1 MAEPLV
7 AFGTGWGS
15 MKNLVRPLLVIV
27 AVVGAAFGYV
37 HLLEDRGD
45 PLKEGTVAPAF
56 RLPSLAGAPVAL
68 QSFRGKLV
76 VLNFW
81 ATWCP
86 PCVAEM
92 PSLERL
98 HRTLESEGLQVLGV
112 SIDEDERELRKFV
125 AARGVTFPILRDPGG
140 RISAGAYR
148 TTGYPDTFVI
158 DAAGVLKEQY
168 VGPSEWDTPEAIEH
182 FRRLLTKPPL
192 APPRNSPRD

>member
-1 MAEPLV
+1 M
-7 AFGTGWGS
+7 
-15 MKNLVRPLLVIV
+15 MKGLTRPLLVVV

-37 HLLEDRGD
+37 HLLENKGYA
-45 PLKEGTVAPAF
+45 LKQGTVAPAF
-56 RLPSLAGAPVAL
+56 SLPSLAGSPVAL

-76 VLNFW
+76 VVNFW

-98 HRTLESEGLQVLGV
+98 HRTLGGEGLQVLGV
-112 SIDEDERELRKFV
+112 SIDEDEGALRKFV
-125 AARGVTFPILRDPGG
+125 AARAVTFPILRDPGG
-140 RISAGAYR
+140 RIAAGDYR
-148 TTGYPDTFVI
+148 TTGWPETFVI

-182 FRRLLTKPPL
+182 FRRLLH
-192 APPRNSPRD
+192 

>member
-1 MAEPLV
+1 MQ
-7 AFGTGWGS
+7 

-37 HLLEDRGD
+37 QLLENKGYA
-45 PLKEGTVAPAF
+45 LKPGTVAPAF
-56 RLPSLAGAPVAL
+56 SLPSLTGGPVAL

-76 VLNFW
+76 IVNFW

-112 SIDEDERELRKFV
+112 SIDEDETALRKFV

-140 RISAGAYR
+140 RIAAGAYR
-148 TTGYPDTFVI
+148 TTGWPETFVI
-158 DAAGVLKEQY
+158 DATGVLKEQY

-182 FRRLLTKPPL
+182 FRRLLL
-192 APPRNSPRD
+192 PRP